1 MGAGG
6 MIAGDKEFLIL
17 LREVSRE
24 VGAVLIFDEVITSRL
39 HINGLQGMYG
49 ITPDMTT
56 LGKYIGGGFSFGAFG
71 GKAEIMN
78 LFSPSG
84 GALSHAGTFN
94 NNIFTMT
101 AAVKTFEL
109 VTKEEIERVNE
120 LGNLLRDRGNEIAKD
135 CPLKLTG
142 IGSTVG
148 FQFVGENKDL
158 LRDTFYFFLLQKGIM
173 IGRRGFV
180 SLNLVH
186 ERSHIEKLLDTIR
199 EFVEAF

>member
-1 MGAGG
+1 MVPA
-6 MIAGDKEFLIL
+6 DKEFLTL
-17 LREVSRE
+17 LREASRE

-39 HINGLQGMYG
+39 HIHGLQGAHG

-84 GALSHAGTFN
+84 GALSHSGTFN

-101 AAVKTFEL
+101 AAIKTFEL
-109 VTKEEIERVNE
+109 VTKDEIERINE
-120 LGNLLRDRGNEIAKD
+120 LGNLLRDNGNDIAKD
-135 CPLKLTG
+135 YPLSLTG
-142 IGSTVG
+142 IGSAVG
-148 FQFVGENKDL
+148 FHFAGENKDA
-158 LRDTFYFFLLQKGIM
+158 LRDTFYFFLLQKGMM

-186 ERSHIEKLLDTIR
+186 ERCHIERLLDAMR
-199 EFVEAF
+199 EFVEVFLPS